1 MAHEPGA
8 IARCLDANAILEFE
22 WWVRQDSNLE
32 PDGYEPSALT
42 IELRT
47 RPRQCLVPLRRPV
60 TMFRAS
66 RQAATL
72 KRIGVRK
79 NMIRLGRR
87 DREGALENIWFVS
100 ASVPQ
105 QVA

>member
-1 MAHEPGA
+1 
-8 IARCLDANAILEFE
+8 
-22 WWVRQDSNLE
+22 
-32 PDGYEPSALT
+32 
-42 IELRT
+42 
-47 RPRQCLVPLRRPV
+47 
-60 TMFRAS
+60 MFRAS